1 MCLNLCNICI
11 YCFGLRHSIDNHDSG
26 YLGMAVQLYVRVHL
40 GHLDLDAIRVCEFT
54 GLECENG
61 VLEWNTGVEYWS
73 IQTESLHANI
83 ANQDTHQ
90 V

>member
-1 MCLNLCNICI
+1 MEAKLDNFQKWAKQTGFQQAESKSLLFPRLCSLHTRILLKN
-11 YCFGLRHSIDNHDSG
+11 GPNTG
-26 YLGMAVQLYVRVHL
+26 
-40 GHLDLDAIRVCEFT
+40 VCEFT

-73 IQTESLHANI
+73 IQTEFLDANI

>member
-1 MCLNLCNICI
+1 MSLL
-11 YCFGLRHSIDNHDSG
+11 
-26 YLGMAVQLYVRVHL
+26 LGSVHVHMMESSQL
-40 GHLDLDAIRVCEFT
+40 ARVCEFT

-73 IQTESLHANI
+73 IQTEFLDANI
-83 ANQDTHQ
+83 TNQDTHQ

>member
-1 MCLNLCNICI
+1 MEKRPN
-11 YCFGLRHSIDNHDSG
+11 FW
-26 YLGMAVQLYVRVHL
+26 
-40 GHLDLDAIRVCEFT
+40 VCEFT

-73 IQTESLHANI
+73 IQTEFLDANI

>member
-1 MCLNLCNICI
+1 MIMKLMLVI
-11 YCFGLRHSIDNHDSG
+11 FW
-26 YLGMAVQLYVRVHL
+26 
-40 GHLDLDAIRVCEFT
+40 VCEFT

-73 IQTESLHANI
+73 IQTEFFYDANI
-83 ANQDTHQ
+83 ANQDTHH

>member
-1 MCLNLCNICI
+1 MCENGMSFLLRSYSLQPKYKCTPFCKALGYSLYCKQCI
-11 YCFGLRHSIDNHDSG
+11 S
-26 YLGMAVQLYVRVHL
+26 
-40 GHLDLDAIRVCEFT
+40 RVCEFT

-73 IQTESLHANI
+73 IQTEFLDANI

>member
-1 MCLNLCNICI
+1 MSTKRLYLETTSRKQHS
-11 YCFGLRHSIDNHDSG
+11 FGLPPPLQIPFLRPCQVG
-26 YLGMAVQLYVRVHL
+26 
-40 GHLDLDAIRVCEFT
+40 VCEFT

-73 IQTESLHANI
+73 IQTEFLDANI

>member
-1 MCLNLCNICI
+1 MQILLA
-11 YCFGLRHSIDNHDSG
+11 DSTEG
-26 YLGMAVQLYVRVHL
+26 
-40 GHLDLDAIRVCEFT
+40 RVCEFT

-73 IQTESLHANI
+73 IQTEFLDANI
-83 ANQDTHQ
+83 ASQDTHQ

>member
-1 MCLNLCNICI
+1 MK
-11 YCFGLRHSIDNHDSG
+11 GHST
-26 YLGMAVQLYVRVHL
+26 R
-40 GHLDLDAIRVCEFT
+40 RVCEFT

-73 IQTESLHANI
+73 IQTEFLDANI